1 VHTLESTHPNIAL
14 RKYVR
19 AYAQRKTDLRDVSL
33 IAFDIHFDDGL
44 RVPAMPIAVIGPQTQ
59 LRATVEFF
67 GKVDSF
73 GVFFQPAGFSQLFGV
88 PMRMLANVG
97 IEAGSIL
104 GHNIRSVWNELGE
117 SGCFQ
122 SRVAVIE
129 RFLLKAQ
136 SIMRFSG
143 RMLETTNRLLALQGR
158 ISISDLACQEG
169 IGLRH
174 FERRFSAEVGLPPK
188 LYARIARFQTALDIK
203 VSSPWMNWLE
213 ISHALGYY
221 DQMHMIHDFKDLGVP
236 TLLHLRF

>member
-33 IAFDIHFDDGL
+33 IARVPARLEQILEFQFGNSFDIHFDDGL

-203 VSSPWMNWLE
+203 S
-213 ISHALGYY
+213 
-221 DQMHMIHDFKDLGVP
+221 
-236 TLLHLRF
+236 LRRG